1 MAEIIPGGEPVN
13 DAERAVIRHLR
24 DHGPADWVVLHNFEL
39 RLRDNRK
46 YEIDVLVIT
55 GTEVTLIDVKGTRGR
70 IEVAGGRWYPSN
82 RQPFRSPVEK
92 LRAHARALKG
102 NLSSQGLGRVWV
114 DAMVVLT
121 APDARLIDSSDG
133 PDADALS
140 VVTGLADLIPELSRP
155 ERVRPS
161 FARDIR
167 QYRNQ
172 IVSALTRTVQR
183 RSGPLRFGHWA
194 VTESLGETEEVTEY
208 RARNADA
215 PTSSSSMALLRV
227 YHADPLQPEDVR
239 TAERIAISNAYAML
253 LRLPSHECVVGCLD
267 FFSGEDESQYV
278 LVLEDVS
285 ARALY
290 LHLVDPQR
298 ALAADARLRIIRDM
312 LRGLAHAHANR
323 VLHRAL
329 SPSTVLVTVAGG
341 AMLTGFDYARPEDPR
356 SNSVLD
362 RLAKVLDP
370 AYVAPE
376 CQDRPQAM
384 SKASD
389 VYAAGVVAYQV
400 LTGEL
405 PFSSTTDQYQ
415 RASAL
420 PGGPMEAAGLPRFL
434 IDLLRRMCALSPRG
448 RPSAAEALE
457 ALAEGEASRAPR
469 PPRSGTD
476 YRNLPEGFQLTRKYT
491 VHRKIGSGSFSAVY
505 QVYDNLADVDRAVKI
520 VDRDP
525 DSPVERLRQ
534 EYSILRNLPPHPNVV
549 AVENADY
556 LDGGNVAYLVFE
568 YLEGKDV
575 SVLVKDRVLGPADAI
590 QLGVDVATGLAFLHS
605 RGVYHCDIKPSN
617 LLWTDRGCKII
628 DFNVAV
634 VSESSLSRAGGSAKY
649 APPDRSRGTAP
660 TTAELA
666 DRDVYALGVSIYQ
679 VLTGQYPFRSGGP
692 ALGEVAADPRS
703 APELR
708 DLSDALVN
716 TLLQAIAP
724 LRGDR
729 YGSATE
735 FLAALQAIGDVHSR
749 PLPEPPSA
757 PLPVPP
763 TPNVNPFVTHLQSL
777 YSQSP
782 VSNAGTRGEDA
793 YGTYVPTAL
802 DEHLIPDVLDGSYR
816 LVIITGNAGDGK
828 TAFLERLVKAA
839 EARGGQRGAPRA
851 NGTDVR
857 LVDGRWLRTNNDG
870 SQDEGERRNDDVLT
884 SFFASFAEGAEAA
897 PSETRLIAINTGRL
911 VDFLEAHRAEFT
923 GLREAVRAA
932 LAGEPGGGDITVVNL
947 NQRSLVARA
956 GKDSVPVFDHV
967 LAQLTQDR
975 LWAACQGCDLVRECY
990 APHNARTFSHP
1001 SAGPK
1006 VTRRLRDLLRLV
1018 HLRGQLHVT
1027 LRDLRS
1033 ALAYMLTSGRDCAQ
1047 IHELYRTRDSGQIL
1061 DSFYFNSWLG
1071 SPGAAD
1077 RLLRLL
1083 RELDVAAVPDPAL
1096 DRRLAAFSPA
1106 ADHGM
1111 MRIDQRGGY
1120 DLSLLVTAFE
1130 QAQQAEGSAPGE
1142 TGPAAVYLASARRR
1156 FYFECVDDDRARAAL
1171 PFRSAERFLDW
1182 LGEPGQLDARMPDLV
1197 TAINRGEGLPD
1208 QALAGDGLALAI
1220 REVPGG
1226 TILSYR
1232 IFPRESLSLVV
1243 AGALASR
1250 YVESEPDGLDLLAHG
1265 SGGQVARLR
1274 IRLDLFELLE
1284 HQREGYLPSVADLQ
1298 GRYLELLIFK
1308 NELSATPYQE
1318 VVLTSG
1324 TGDAHRIRREPD
1336 GRLVMTSSAS
1346 TGSIGPGASATPG
1359 TDGEEGHGDGT

>member
-1 MAEIIPGGEPVN
+1 MAEIISGGEPVN

-46 YEIDVLVIT
+46 YEIDVLVVT
-55 GTEVTLIDVKGTRGR
+55 GISVTLIDVKGTHGR

-102 NLSSQGLGRVWV
+102 NLASHGLGRVWV
-114 DAMVVLT
+114 DAVVVLT
-121 APDARLIDSSDG
+121 SPDARLIDGSDG

-155 ERVRPS
+155 ERVRPPY
-161 FARDIR
+161 ARDIR
-167 QYRNQ
+167 QHRNQ
-172 IVSALTRTVQR
+172 VIRALTGTVQAPTR
-183 RSGPLRFGHWA
+183 PLRFGHWA

-208 RARNADA
+208 RARNSDA
-215 PTSSSSMALLRV
+215 PASPSALLRV
-227 YHADPLQPEDVR
+227 YHADPLQPEEVR
-239 TAERIAISNAYAML
+239 AAERIAISNAYTML

-285 ARALY
+285 ARALF
-290 LHLVDPQR
+290 LHLADPQR
-298 ALAADARLRIIRDM
+298 ALAMDAKLRIIRDM
-312 LRGLAHAHANR
+312 LRGLAHAHAYR

-329 SPSTVLVTVAGG
+329 SPATVLVTTAGG

-376 CQDRPQAM
+376 CQNLPQAM
-384 SKASD
+384 SRASD
-389 VYAAGVVAYQV
+389 VYAAGVIAYQV

-405 PFSSTTDQYQ
+405 PFSSTTDQHQ

-420 PGGPMEAAGLPRFL
+420 PTGPMQAAGLPQSL
-434 IDLLRRMCALSPRG
+434 IDLLRRMCALSPQA
-448 RPSAAEALE
+448 RPPAAEALE
-457 ALAEGEASRAPR
+457 ALAEGDASRSPR
-469 PPRSGTD
+469 RPRSGTY
-476 YRNLPEGFQLTRKYT
+476 YRSLPEGYQLTRKYT
-491 VHRKIGSGSFSAVY
+491 VQRKIGSGSFSAVY
-505 QVYDNLADVDRAVKI
+505 QVYDNLADADRAVKI
-520 VDRDP
+520 VDRDRE
-525 DSPVERLRQ
+525 SPVERLRQ
-534 EYSILRNLPPHPNVV
+534 EYSILRSLPPHPNVV
-549 AVENADY
+549 GVENADY
-556 LDGGNVAYLVFE
+556 LDGGDVAYLVFE
-568 YLEGKDV
+568 YLEGRDV
-575 SVLVKDRVLGPADAI
+575 SDLVKGRVLGPADTVR
-590 QLGVDVATGLAFLHS
+590 LGVDVATGLVFLHS

-649 APPDRSRGTAP
+649 APPDRSHAAP
-660 TTAELA
+660 PTGAELA
-666 DRDVYALGVSIYQ
+666 DRDVYALGVTLYQ
-679 VLTGQYPFRSGGP
+679 VLTGQYPFGSGAP
-692 ALGEVAADPRS
+692 ALGETAADPRS
-703 APELR
+703 VPELR
-708 DLSDALVN
+708 DLSDALVD
-716 TLLQAIAP
+716 TLARAIAP

-729 YGSATE
+729 YGSAME

-749 PLPEPPSA
+749 PLPEPPA
-757 PLPVPP
+757 AALPTPA
-763 TPNVNPFVTHLQSL
+763 TPNVNPFVAHLQSL

-802 DEHLIPDVLDGSYR
+802 DEHLIPDVVGGSYR

-828 TAFLERLVKAA
+828 TAFLERLITAA
-839 EARGGQRGAPRA
+839 EERGGRRGTPRA

-857 LVDGRWLRTNNDG
+857 LADGRWLRTNNDG

-884 SFFASFAEGAEAA
+884 EFFGPFAEGATADA
-897 PSETRLIAINTGRL
+897 SETRLIAINAGRL
-911 VDFLEAHRAEFT
+911 VDFLEAHHAEFT
-923 GLREAVRAA
+923 GLGTVVHAA
-932 LAGEPGGGDITVVNL
+932 LAGEPGGGGIAVVNL
-947 NQRSLVARA
+947 NQRSLVA
-956 GKDSVPVFDHV
+956 GSDKGGVPVFDHV
-967 LAQLTQDR
+967 LGQLTQDR

-990 APHNARTFSHP
+990 APHNAATFAHP

-1033 ALAYMLTSGRDCAQ
+1033 ALAFMLTSGRDCAQ
-1047 IHELYRTRDSGQIL
+1047 IHELYREGDTTQIL
-1061 DSFYFNSWLG
+1061 GSFYFNSWLG
-1071 SPGAAD
+1071 RPDTAD
-1077 RLLRLL
+1077 RLLRLM
-1083 RELDVAAVPDPAL
+1083 RELDVAAIPDPAL
-1096 DRRLAAFSPA
+1096 DRRLAALGPA
-1106 ADHGM
+1106 ADHGTM
-1111 MRIDQRGGY
+1111 TIDQRGDY
-1120 DLSLLVTAFE
+1120 DLRLLAAAFE
-1130 QAQQAEGSAPGE
+1130 QAQRAEGTTPGE
-1142 TGPAAVYLASARRR
+1142 AVPAVAYLTSVRRR
-1156 FYFECVDDDRARAAL
+1156 FYFECVDDDRARSAL

-1182 LGEPGQLDARMPDLV
+1182 IARPAELEARLPDLV
-1197 TAINRGEGLPD
+1197 AAINQGEGLSD
-1208 QALAGDGLALAI
+1208 QALADGGLALAI
-1220 REVPGG
+1220 RDVPGG
-1226 TILSYR
+1226 TIRSYR
-1232 IFPRESLSLVV
+1232 LFSRESLSLAV
-1243 AGALASR
+1243 AGTPASR

-1265 SGGQVARLR
+1265 PGGQVARLR

-1318 VVLTSG
+1318 VVLTTGSG
-1324 TGDAHRIRREPD
+1324 GAHRIRRERD
-1336 GRLVMTSSAS
+1336 GRLVMTGSVVTSSV
-1346 TGSIGPGASATPG
+1346 TPGTDATPA
-1359 TDGEEGHGDGT
+1359 TDGEEGGGDGA